1 MNDFLQKLRASQS
14 EKQRPVKK
22 RKDSNHNYNNA
33 PRFNYH
39 GTQTGQRAQNIPKTT
54 PQNGNVQTTKTEE
67 PAITLLAEA
76 VDNLATLVEGLAKNQ
91 EYLASVQ
98 EKTNIM
104 LERQASA
111 MEEIVGY
118 LHFAVGSGPEES
130 QQVEK
135 GRSDEFVQAQPASS
149 SPEEPE
155 QQEVKKRSVIRKKQQ
170 DRPVA
175 KEMENT
181 GEDGQKLLPRERIM
195 EIINTMRAEGATY
208 DEVAQY
214 LIKLGQPTF
223 SGRGEWHAQTIHR
236 LCSRKR

>member
-22 RKDSNHNYNNA
+22 RKDSNQNYNNA

-39 GTQTGQRAQNIPKTT
+39 GTQPNHRAQNNPKNT
-54 PQNGNVQTTKTEE
+54 PQNGNVQTSKTEE

-91 EYLASVQ
+91 EYLTSVQ

-130 QQVEK
+130 QPVEK
-135 GRSDEFVQAQPASS
+135 SRSDEFVQAQPSSS
-149 SPEEPE
+149 SPEEPK
-155 QQEVKKRSVIRKKQQ
+155 QQEGKKRTVIRKKHQ

-175 KEMENT
+175 REMDRT
-181 GEDGQKLLPRERIM
+181 GETKLLPRERIM
-195 EIINTMRAEGATY
+195 EIIHTMRAEGATY

-236 LCSRKR
+236 LCSTKR

>member
-22 RKDSNHNYNNA
+22 RKDSNYNYNNSA
-33 PRFNYH
+33 RFNYH
-39 GTQTGQRAQNIPKTT
+39 GVQPNARPQNIQRNT
-54 PQNGNVQTTKTEE
+54 PQNGNAPAPKAEE
-67 PAITLLAEA
+67 PAMTLLAEA
-76 VDNLATLVEGLAKNQ
+76 VDNLATLVDGLAKNQ

-98 EKTNIM
+98 ERNNLM

-118 LHFAVGSGPEES
+118 LHFAVCSAPEEDQEFDEPAPSGEYARTASSQAAPAPEIGSGKTAE
-130 QQVEK
+130 
-135 GRSDEFVQAQPASS
+135 R
-149 SPEEPE
+149 
-155 QQEVKKRSVIRKKQQ
+155 RSVIRRKQ
-170 DRPVA
+170 DKTSA
-175 KEMENT
+175 KTAENT
-181 GEDGQKLLPRERIM
+181 EDAELLPRERIM
-195 EIINTMRAEGATY
+195 EIIHTMRAEGATY

-236 LCSRKR
+236 LCSKKK